1 MKRYEAKFFL
11 VFANSIVCHHTLT
24 VGQLILFSIETTT
37 IPEFSHLPA
46 WWNTRARGL
55 GGVLGRAVSC
65 GGEENVLC
73 LRKDRYYG
81 DDIFFHEAAHGVA
94 VSGMF
99 SF

>member
-1 MKRYEAKFFL
+1 M
-11 VFANSIVCHHTLT
+11 
-24 VGQLILFSIETTT
+24 GQLILYLYSIETTT